1 MAPKSAT
8 KKKAKKKPLTE
19 EEKKAKAD
27 FDALKAVEMRKK
39 AIRDRKSAFKNAMID
54 EEKLSVKSMLEI
66 HKKWRSILRIAKI
79 KEQRD
84 DIDWLTKNHVRQMEL
99 KDHIIGLYR
108 EQLYESEAQRRSAQ
122 IKHLSMLDAS
132 IDIHY
137 LRTAK
142 MEEEF
147 QEQVKNLEDS
157 FMTERKLMTTNFS
170 NEKKELKDVI
180 LAMKVQ
186 AEESIYDRRQVY
198 EATREELKNKDI
210 EEFNMLKITLEL
222 GVEEIERRIER
233 THKSYLANTEATTIS
248 FKNLVAKDIV
258 KSHLIERRMRTL
270 INLHEN
276 ISYWRVRMVIQGK
289 EFNKVNQK
297 MKDEKECLLNHY
309 TALKRLLGR
318 IKHHERDNL
327 KEVSRNVSDAK
338 NHLMDK
344 LVVAQ
349 RVLHLAKRANKL
361 ETEHEKIFPFEP
373 LHCFNIPTVPGLVLD
388 RELAEDETTK
398 KSEAKMLGHSVA
410 LLVPTQF
417 QVEPKPPEVI
427 NGKNP
432 FHWGTYALDENGNE
446 VEESHYMANFN
457 KRFNKV
463 KLDLL
468 TIQTERNRL
477 SEENSKLIN
486 GLQKYMDS
494 QIMPK

>member
-186 AEESIYDRRQVY
+186 AEESIYDRRQ
-198 EATREELKNKDI
+198 NKDI